1 MVRPQRLLL
10 LAGMAAAAVA
20 VVRHG
25 RRAARGH
32 QVPGGMLIGDGFVDD
47 TLSRLL
53 LSSLLKGIAGDIA
66 AVAPAGARVLEVGCG
81 PGHLSIRLVRATPR
95 LAVGAAMRRASL
107 GPSSTQS
114 SEPSAV
120 SEIPCRSC
128 RGSMASS
135 VRDLPLQGRVRSR
148 GRMPT

>member
-10 LAGMAAAAVA
+10 LAGMAAAAIA

-53 LSSLLKGIAGDIA
+53 LSSLLRGIAGDIRSGR
-66 AVAPAGARVLEVGCG
+66 PRRRPGAGGGLR
-81 PGHLSIRLVRATPR
+81 T
-95 LAVGAAMRRASL
+95 RASVDPTS
-107 GPSSTQS
+107 PSNSASGGRRCNAASISRTVIH
-114 SEPSAV
+114 SE
-120 SEIPCRSC
+120 
-128 RGSMASS
+128 
-135 VRDLPLQGRVRSR
+135 
-148 GRMPT
+148 